1 MTRLEF
7 EGHAKGAVEK
17 VTVDIKDL
25 VIAGWTGRDVT
36 ALNHHIEEL
45 KAIGV
50 QPPSRVPIY
59 YRAAAQ
65 MLTQAASIQVLGED
79 SSGEV
84 EPVLIGAADRLWVT
98 VGADHTD
105 RKVESYGIAVSKQMC
120 AKPIG
125 RTAWR
130 FEEVEAHWDSL
141 ILRRPA
147 VPDSR
152 SARTDLRVAGQ
163 QAPAHGYRHVL
174 RHHARPRRHP
184 VGGAVRDGTRRSGAR
199 PQDHPCLRRRD
210 PADRRLKRYPPME
223 LAATRTSMA
232 SLQGGPCVNRAGK
245 RRFSAFGRNK

>member
-1 MTRLEF
+1 MARLEID
-7 EGHAKGAVEK
+7 GHAKGAIEK
-17 VTVDIKDL
+17 VAVDIEHL

-59 YRAAAQ
+59 YRVAAQ
-65 MLTQAASIQVLGED
+65 MLTQANHIQVLGDD

-84 EPVLIGAADRLWVT
+84 EPVLVGADNRLWVT

-130 FEEVEAHWDSL
+130 FEEVEPHWDRL
-141 ILRRPA
+141 MLRSFIQEDGRK
-147 VPDSR
+147 
-152 SARTDLRVAGQ
+152 
-163 QAPAHGYRHVL
+163 VL
-174 RHHARPRRHP
+174 YQEGPLAKI
-184 VGGAVRDGTRRSGAR
+184 
-199 PQDHPCLRRRD
+199 RD
-210 PADRRLKRYPPME
+210 PRELIFGWKDEKRLPMGVAMFCGTMPAIGAIRSSSRFEME
-223 LAATRTSMA
+223 LDDPV
-232 SLQGGPCVNRAGK
+232 L
-245 RRFSAFGRNK
+245 GRKISHAYEIETLPVIS

>member
-1 MTRLEF
+1 MARLEF
-7 EGHAKGAVEK
+7 DGHAKGAVEK
-17 VTVDIKDL
+17 VVVDIKDL
-25 VIAGWTGRDVT
+25 VIAGWTGRDVA

-65 MLTQAASIQVLGED
+65 ILTQADNIQVLGDD

-84 EPVLIGAADRLWVT
+84 EPVLVGAADRLWVT

-130 FEEVEAHWDSL
+130 FEEVEPHWDKL
-141 ILRRPA
+141 ILRSFIQEGGPGNSKS
-147 VPDSR
+147 VLYQEGPL
-152 SARTDLRVAGQ
+152 ARI
-163 QAPAHGYRHVL
+163 
-174 RHHARPRRHP
+174 
-184 VGGAVRDGTRRSGAR
+184 
-199 PQDHPCLRRRD
+199 RD
-210 PADRRLKRYPPME
+210 PRELIFGWQDNKRLPMGTVMFCGTMPAIGAIRPSPRFEME
-223 LAATRTSMA
+223 LDDPV
-232 SLQGGPCVNRAGK
+232 L
-245 RRFSAFGRNK
+245 GRKISHAYNVQALPVIS